1 MQEHVK
7 LEVSLEI
14 IMAQIAQKI
23 FELSQGETEV
33 KKYELKELIKTQE
46 EAYKGNRKSVEKIL
60 NSSKKEGAN

>member
-14 IMAQIAQKI
+14 IMAKIAQKI

-33 KKYELKELIKTQE
+33 KKYELQELIKTQE
-46 EAYKGNRKSVEKIL
+46 EAYKGNRESIEKIL